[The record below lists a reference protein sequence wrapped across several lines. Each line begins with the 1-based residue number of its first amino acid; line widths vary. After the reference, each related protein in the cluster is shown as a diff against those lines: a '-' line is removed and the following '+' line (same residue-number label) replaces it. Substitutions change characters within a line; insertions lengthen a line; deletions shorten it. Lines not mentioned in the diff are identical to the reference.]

1 MVNPW
6 RVEAATTREQLQGV
20 LNTLDADGY
29 YITFV
34 LTEGGGAGSV
44 DRSFAFTVV
53 AKQRRMSGQSEA
65 RSPVVETHVHTD
77 RAVVDALEAA
87 PGARREPLT
96 MTLNAPPSPSSSS
109 SSRKKKR

>member
-6 RVEAATTREQLQGV
+6 RVEAAATREQLQTL

-29 YITFV
+29 YLTFV
-34 LTEGGGAGSV
+34 LTERAADDGV
-44 DRSFAFTVV
+44 TFTVV

-77 RAVVDALEAA
+77 RAVVNALEAA

-109 SSRKKKR
+109 SRKKKR